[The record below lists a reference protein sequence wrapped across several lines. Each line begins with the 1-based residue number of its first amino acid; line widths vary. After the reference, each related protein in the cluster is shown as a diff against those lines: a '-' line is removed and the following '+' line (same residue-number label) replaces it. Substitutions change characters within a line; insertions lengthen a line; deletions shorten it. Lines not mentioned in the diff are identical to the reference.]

1 MHRICL
7 YVCLH
12 TLFPGPLCPMPFLD
26 AVAALASALVAVLAC
41 SMAFVGSEV
50 LPSALLGTG
59 QGTPQQRLQELD
71 LLGELGGWLDNTVP
85 LKAASGEANIVG
97 SEIPVHQLHRA
108 RSISG
113 QLNGGQFLSDSV
125 IRDPNHLGIYGG
137 MYWGQKTATKPKSR
151 RARGLVRRG
160 DKWLRVPAAGQRGA
174 SDAEVGGIIKA
185 LEHQKSPPPPEWWVH
200 KRQEWLQ
207 KQRIAAEHKAITK
220 HLIKINP
227 DFTGRSLDAEKSAR
241 YAQGP
246 ALRGLRPVSL
256 HKMPQAKPHVHRNFA
271 NLRDKRHSNIL
282 IMPGKHLVHP
292 KHLSAAAGQ
301 RALRARIFCFVHTL
315 QLSLPSTFSGKK
327 KLLPCVLHY
336 NYYPTA

>member
-1 MHRICL
+1 
-7 YVCLH
+7 
-12 TLFPGPLCPMPFLD
+12 MPFLD
-26 AVAALASALVAVLAC
+26 AVAALAGALVAVLAC

-97 SEIPVHQLHRA
+97 SQIPVHQLHRA

-137 MYWGQKTATKPKSR
+137 MYWGQKTAAKPKSR

-256 HKMPQAKPHVHRNFA
+256 HKMPQAKPHLHRNFA

-301 RALRARIFCFVHTL
+301 RALRARIFFFCAH
-315 QLSLPSTFSGKK
+315 SSTISAFH
-327 KLLPCVLHY
+327 LL
-336 NYYPTA
+336 

>member
-1 MHRICL
+1 
-7 YVCLH
+7 
-12 TLFPGPLCPMPFLD
+12 
-26 AVAALASALVAVLAC
+26 
-41 SMAFVGSEV
+41 
-50 LPSALLGTG
+50 
-59 QGTPQQRLQELD
+59 
-71 LLGELGGWLDNTVP
+71 
-85 LKAASGEANIVG
+85 
-97 SEIPVHQLHRA
+97 
-108 RSISG
+108 
-113 QLNGGQFLSDSV
+113 
-125 IRDPNHLGIYGG
+125 
-137 MYWGQKTATKPKSR
+137 
-151 RARGLVRRG
+151 
-160 DKWLRVPAAGQRGA
+160 
-174 SDAEVGGIIKA
+174 VGGIIKA